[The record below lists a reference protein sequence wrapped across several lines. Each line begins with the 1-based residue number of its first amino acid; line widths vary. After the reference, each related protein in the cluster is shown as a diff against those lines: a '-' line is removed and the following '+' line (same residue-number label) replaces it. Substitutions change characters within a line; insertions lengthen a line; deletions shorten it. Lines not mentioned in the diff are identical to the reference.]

1 MSRMPRSGI
10 GASLY
15 IIGYWI
21 RSRNI
26 TYSRRKQHMHL
37 LVLEDAYILY
47 VWVSIDLSFHL
58 SFLFSVAL
66 IFVFYWFIQ
75 VVYLDFL
82 DFGQEL
88 LPSIFPRIKVY
99 SDFDCVEGHFYGK
112 HPVSLFCTNFS
123 FLFLDCY
130 GDMV

>member
-1 MSRMPRSGI
+1 M
-10 GASLY
+10 
-15 IIGYWI
+15 
-21 RSRNI
+21 
-26 TYSRRKQHMHL
+26 
-37 LVLEDAYILY
+37 
-47 VWVSIDLSFHL
+47 
-58 SFLFSVAL
+58 
-66 IFVFYWFIQ
+66 
-75 VVYLDFL
+75 YLDFL

-88 LPSIFPRIKVY
+88 LPSIFPRIKVWRGDMIKEY